1 MLRKTDELVILP
13 IKITITNIHRQRCK
27 KEPVT
32 VLKDALDVQ
41 PIGGAR
47 LVVRTPLEVVREF
60 SRARVV
66 YHARVT
72 LTDRIYNCN
81 VSRALTRYCVR
92 KFLRTQVTLND

>member
-13 IKITITNIHRQRCK
+13 MKIKITNIHGQRCK

-32 VLKDALDVQ
+32 VLKDAFDVQ

-47 LVVRTPLEVVREF
+47 LVVRTTLKVVREF

-66 YHARVT
+66 YHTRVA
-72 LTDRIYNCN
+72 LADRIYNSN
-81 VSRALTRYCVR
+81 VNRALMRLSFR
-92 KFLRTQVTLND
+92 KFLITQDIPND

>member
-13 IKITITNIHRQRCK
+13 IKIKITNIHGQRCK

-72 LTDRIYNCN
+72 LANRIYNSN
-81 VSRALTRYCVR
+81 VNRALMRLRFR
-92 KFLRTQVTLND
+92 KFLRTHDTLHD